1 MRRIVLVVVLL
12 LVVAAC
18 SDGTT
23 DEATTTSAG
32 ATATTASGGEQP
44 VTTAAVATTAP
55 PTTVAAVVATPFDAT
70 APLYADTDRIEA
82 TVTGVNRP
90 QVAWQDVDGADR
102 YTLLILAEDGTTVW
116 AWSGTD
122 VAVTVGGGEADRPGL
137 GARVSAPSWV
147 RVIARDTGGAVIAAS
162 DPVAIGPTS

>member
-1 MRRIVLVVVLL
+1 MRRIVPVVILL
-12 LVVAAC
+12 LVAAAC

-23 DEATTTSAG
+23 DEATTTSAV
-32 ATATTASGGEQP
+32 ATTTSTGGEQP
-44 VTTAAVATTAP
+44 ATTTAVATTAP
-55 PTTVAAVVATPFDAT
+55 PTTVVATPFDAT
-70 APLYADTDRIEA
+70 SPLYTDTDRIEV

-90 QVAWQDVDGADR
+90 HVTWQDADGADR

-122 VAVTVGGGEADRPGL
+122 VAVTVGGGETDRPGL

-147 RVIARDTGGAVIAAS
+147 RVIARDTDGSVIAAS
-162 DPVAIGPTS
+162 DPVAIGPAS